1 MISEELFNQ
10 HKIRTKLGKLHYWQQ
25 EAYVDT
31 AMSAKKI
38 QLPSKPNG
46 CVSMGIF
53 IEGVEDTD

>member
-1 MISEELFNQ
+1 VKSSLIN
-10 HKIRTKLGKLHYWQQ
+10 TKLGQGKLHYWQQ